1 MSRWFRVM
9 AGLALALMVVTGC
22 ARRPGSRVEVDASAM
37 ALADPSAEVL
47 IETAGDT
54 DPDVRFWAILNLSRQ
69 ASRPGAE
76 GNAALDEAIPLLT
89 QALFEENA
97 NLRSTAAEALGR
109 FGSRASSATRQLARL
124 LQANDVD
131 SRREAAIALGR
142 IGPAAETVVASL
154 SQATRDREEE
164 VRLAAIDALG
174 RIGPPARG
182 AISALLQVIE
192 DGDETMRRHATD
204 SLKQIDPAVARGLAM
219 RPTS

>member
-1 MSRWFRVM
+1 M

-22 ARRPGSRVEVDASAM
+22 ARRPGGQVEVDARAL

-47 IETAGDT
+47 VEAAGDP
-54 DPDVRFWAILNLSRQ
+54 DPDVRFWAMLNLARQ
-69 ASRPGAE
+69 ATRPEAE
-76 GNAALDEAIPLLT
+76 SNGALDEAIPLLT

-97 NLRSTAAEALGR
+97 NIRSTAAEALGR
-109 FGSRASSATRQLARL
+109 LGSRSAPATRQLARL

-131 SRREAAIALGR
+131 SRREAALALGR
-142 IGPAAETVVASL
+142 IGPAAEPVVAAL
-154 SQATRDREEE
+154 GQATRDREEE

-192 DGDETMRRHATD
+192 EGDETMRRHATD